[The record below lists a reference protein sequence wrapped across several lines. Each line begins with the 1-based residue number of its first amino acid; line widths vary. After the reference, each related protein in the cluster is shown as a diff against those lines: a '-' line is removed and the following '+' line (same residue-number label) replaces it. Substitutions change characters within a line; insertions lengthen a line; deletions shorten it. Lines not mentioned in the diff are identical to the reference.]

1 MPVTVS
7 DTQSASRFPDAEWQ
21 ARTDLAAC
29 YRLADLFGFSDII
42 WNHITAKVPGTE
54 HFLINRFGLRYD
66 EVTASNLV
74 TLDLDGNVINPGNG
88 ESDEDV
94 NLTGYVIHSAVHRA
108 RDDVRCVMHSHAEA
122 GLAVSVLKDG
132 LVPMILDAM
141 QFHDRVAYHKFEGQS
156 DDTDECERLA
166 ASLGNHHVMILRNH
180 GLLSCGETVGAAFMR
195 MYYLERACK
204 VQLQA
209 MATGQALDLPAREL
223 CERAAAQ
230 LTRFPSGRYEWPA
243 LLRLVETRFPDFRE

>member
-1 MPVTVS
+1 MPVNLANS
-7 DTQSASRFPDAEWQ
+7 QSGSRFPDAEWQ
-21 ARTDLAAC
+21 TRIELAAC

-74 TLDLDGNVINPGNG
+74 TLDLDGNVVNPGSG
-88 ESDEDV
+88 VSEEDV

-108 RDDVRCVMHSHAEA
+108 REDVRCVMHAHTEA

-141 QFHDRVAYHKFEGQS
+141 QFYDRVSYHEFEGQS
-156 DDTDECERLA
+156 DDLAERERLTV
-166 ASLGNHHVMILRNH
+166 SLGDRFVMILRNH
-180 GLLSCGETVGAAFMR
+180 GLLTCGESVGAAFMR

-204 VQLQA
+204 VQLQV
-209 MATGQALDLPAREL
+209 MATGQALDLPSEEL
-223 CERAAAQ
+223 CEKSAEQ
-230 LTRFPSGRYEWPA
+230 LTRFPPGEFEWPA
-243 LLRLVETRFPDFRE
+243 LLRLVAAKFPEFRE